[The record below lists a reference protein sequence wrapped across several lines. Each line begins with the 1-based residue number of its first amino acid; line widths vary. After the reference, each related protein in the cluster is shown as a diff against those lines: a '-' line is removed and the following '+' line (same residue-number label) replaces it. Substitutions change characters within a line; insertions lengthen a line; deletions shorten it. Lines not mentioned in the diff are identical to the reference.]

1 MIFYTNSLIFYIFC
15 QLMAHNVLAVYD
27 GFLRPIRKMRSILR
41 AQKTVAEQNTTKGAI
56 PIGVL
61 RSLAART
68 GRRTVTVL
76 LCAVLPFNH
85 LF

>member
-1 MIFYTNSLIFYIFC
+1 MSY
-15 QLMAHNVLAVYD
+15 NVPAVTD

-41 AQKTVAEQNTTKGAI
+41 AQKTVAEQNTTKGVS
-56 PIGVL
+56 PTGDL

-76 LCAVLPFNH
+76 LCAVVPYYIILSYSLNWTLMFTIH
-85 LF
+85 A